1 MRTWHIAELLEV
13 SARYLAERGSSSPRL
28 DAELLLAEVLA
39 VGRVHLYTQH
49 DRPLT
54 SEEVDEYRELV
65 ARRARRE
72 PVAYI
77 LGRASFRYLTLRVS
91 PAVLIPRPETEELV
105 DLVVGWLRA
114 EAHLPARPT
123 DSAHLPARPTDPAR
137 VPDPAHAPSPPPGA
151 GPVPARPPD
160 VGPVVADVG
169 TGSGAIALS
178 LAHETGTSVLAVDV
192 SEDALEVAR
201 ENRAALALEELVEL
215 RRGDLLEGVAQG
227 SLLAVVANLPYVS
240 ESEYAALEPDVKDHE
255 PGGALL
261 AGDDGLDV
269 IRRLLPQA
277 ATVLRPGGALFLEV
291 GESQAPAVAALMSEA
306 GFGNVVVERDL
317 SGKERFVH
325 AVLEKAHR

>member
-28 DAELLLAEVLA
+28 DAELLLAKVLA

-49 DRPLT
+49 DRPLS
-54 SEEVDEYRELV
+54 SEEVDEYRALV
-65 ARRARRE
+65 ARRARHE

-105 DLVVGWLRA
+105 DLVVRRLRA
-114 EAHLPARPT
+114 EGHVPARST
-123 DSAHLPARPTDPAR
+123 DSAHLPALPTDAGLVPSRPTD
-137 VPDPAHAPSPPPGA
+137 GA
-151 GPVPARPPD
+151 L
-160 VGPVVADVG
+160 VVADIG

-178 LAHETGTSVLAVDV
+178 LAHETGASVLAVDV
-192 SEDALEVAR
+192 SEDALAVAR

-215 RRGDLLEGVAQG
+215 RQGDLLEGVPPR

-277 ATVLRPGGALFLEV
+277 ATALRPGGALFLEV
-291 GESQAPAVAALMSEA
+291 GESQAPAVAALMGEA
-306 GFGNVVVERDL
+306 GFGNVAVERDL
-317 SGKERFVH
+317 SGKERFVC
-325 AVLEKAHR
+325 AVLDEPR

>member
-39 VGRVHLYTQH
+39 VDRVHLYTQH
-49 DRPLT
+49 DRPLAT
-54 SEEVDEYRELV
+54 EEVDPYRELI
-65 ARRARRE
+65 ARRARHE

-77 LGRASFRYLTLRVS
+77 LGRASFRYLTLKVT

-105 DLVVGWLRA
+105 DLVVRWLRA
-114 EAHLPARPT
+114 EGHLPANST
-123 DSAHLPARPTDPAR
+123 DARQPSTPAADPAKH
-137 VPDPAHAPSPPPGA
+137 PTPAAEQTRPAAPSERA
-151 GPVPARPPD
+151 EAE
-160 VGPVVADVG
+160 VVDVG

-178 LAHETGTSVLAVDV
+178 LAREVGVAVLGIEVC
-192 SEDALEVAR
+192 EDALAVAVG
-201 ENRAALALEELVEL
+201 NRDQLELSGLVEL
-215 RRGDLLEGVAQG
+215 RRGDLLEGIPRG

-240 ESEYAALEPDVKDHE
+240 ELEYASLAPDVKDHE

-277 ATVLRPGGALFLEV
+277 ATVVRPGGAVFLEV
-291 GESQAPAVAALMSEA
+291 GEDQAPAVAALMSAA
-306 GFGNVVVERDL
+306 GFRNVATELDL
-317 SGKERFVH
+317 SGKQRFVH
-325 AVLEKAHR
+325 GVRETAER